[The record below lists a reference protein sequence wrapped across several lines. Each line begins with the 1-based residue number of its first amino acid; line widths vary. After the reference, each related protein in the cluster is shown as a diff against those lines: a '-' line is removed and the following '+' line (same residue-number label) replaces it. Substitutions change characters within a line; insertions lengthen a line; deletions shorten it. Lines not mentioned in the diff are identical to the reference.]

1 MYLCVGV
8 LLSVGENVD
17 VRVFDFVFV
26 FCTCGGVCV
35 CVCFRVS
42 ACEVFGCFNLYLI
55 THPQNFFLLQWMPLS
70 LTHMCVHTLTNT
82 HTQTH

>member
-42 ACEVFGCFNLYLI
+42 ACEVFGCFGCFLFSVFLYLC
-55 THPQNFFLLQWMPLS
+55 TSKHV
-70 LTHMCVHTLTNT
+70 CVLFVYVCL
-82 HTQTH
+82 